1 MNVMKFLKKRYIPGK
16 LVGASP
22 LTIESYQSIVR
33 QFNAWHIDVHG
44 RKPQIGRLDR
54 SLLGEYMSHLS
65 KAGKA
70 PSTINKARGHLVA
83 LWNWAHIEGLHSE
96 KPSNVAKV
104 KEPKR
109 SPEAWTLEQL
119 GNILKSAGE
128 CEGMVGDVPANVLWL
143 ALIWTAF
150 NSGARV
156 SAMMS
161 IRWDDVDLESGWLKI
176 RAEYQKHKEDQQVGL
191 MPETIESLQRL
202 AEYPRADETVFGVWR
217 SDRTCHGWKRLNMAL
232 RKILKRAGLPHGRRD
247 LWHKIRRT
255 FATQVNA
262 SGGLAMAQT
271 LLGHSS
277 ADVTMRYIDP
287 RQAPKNNQADYLG
300 RPTIDVA

>member
-1 MNVMKFLKKRYIPGK
+1 VRLERAPDQRRDGK
-16 LVGASP
+16 AKCEPPLRCQSAQNGADRRWADPAGCGASP
-22 LTIESYQSIVR
+22 LTIESYRSIVR
-33 QFNAWHIDVHG
+33 QFNTWHVDVHG
-44 RKPQIGRLDR
+44 RKPQIGAFDR

-83 LWNWAHIEGLHSE
+83 LWNWAHIEGLHPE

-128 CEGMVGDVPANVLWL
+128 CEGMVGEVPANVLFPTM
-143 ALIWTAF
+143 IWTAF

-161 IRWDDVDLESGWLKI
+161 IRWHDVDLEGGWLKI

-191 MPETIESLQRL
+191 MPETIELLQRL

-217 SDRTCHGWKRLNMAL
+217 SDRTRHGWKRLNAAL
-232 RKILKRAGLPHGRRD
+232 RKILKRAGLPHGQGVEMPGFTR
-247 LWHKIRRT
+247 H
-255 FATQVNA
+255 ATAV
-262 SGGLAMAQT
+262 
-271 LLGHSS
+271 
-277 ADVTMRYIDP
+277 DWVR
-287 RQAPKNNQADYLG
+287 
-300 RPTIDVA
+300 